1 MRFKT
6 PTTELKLHEMK
17 TELKKKKHRQI
28 FEVNLKF

>member
-17 TELKKKKHRQI
+17 TEFKKKK
-28 FEVNLKF
+28 NTDKYLKLI